1 MNYRLVQM
9 LPRANGFQSR
19 VSNTIINSPAYPKST
34 QRDFLLSSR
43 NMSLLNQRSFVTLR
57 KYLQY
62 SFTTSQSMYQ
72 TFQNPKITFLILGAM
87 TQVTNDKTTGC
98 SNDGSDIKDIISK
111 AWQNV
116 KDGKLDST
124 QLDEMM
130 NALSSTLG
138 SHTKEALD
146 SGLPGKLSYGFV
158 CGVSSGYALKKV
170 GRVAAVGVG
179 LGFAIMQTLS
189 YNGYITVDFD
199 QMSNDFQKAM
209 DWNQDGNVDELD
221 VQELSQKIY
230 KAMSFNVP
238 AGSGFGA
245 GFVLGVR
252 NG

>member
-1 MNYRLVQM
+1 M
-9 LPRANGFQSR
+9 
-19 VSNTIINSPAYPKST
+19 I
-34 QRDFLLSSR
+34 
-43 NMSLLNQRSFVTLR
+43 
-57 KYLQY
+57 
-62 SFTTSQSMYQ
+62 
-72 TFQNPKITFLILGAM
+72 
-87 TQVTNDKTTGC
+87 
-98 SNDGSDIKDIISK
+98 
-111 AWQNV
+111 
-116 KDGKLDST
+116 
-124 QLDEMM
+124 
-130 NALSSTLG
+130 
-138 SHTKEALD
+138 
-146 SGLPGKLSYGFV
+146 
-158 CGVSSGYALKKV
+158 
-170 GRVAAVGVG
+170 G